1 MLSQNSEEV
10 GGVAMQESGLGRG
23 SSRHRQ
29 RCDQQC
35 VGGSVKRKASAGLE
49 DATAAETASALRSL
63 ASKRFTPWSFYKEY
77 TPFYCPQ

>member
-23 SSRHRQ
+23 NSKHRQ

-35 VGGSVKRKASAGLE
+35 VGGSVKRKSSAGLE
-49 DATAAETASALRSL
+49 DATAAEAAP

-77 TPFYCPQ
+77 TLFYCPQ